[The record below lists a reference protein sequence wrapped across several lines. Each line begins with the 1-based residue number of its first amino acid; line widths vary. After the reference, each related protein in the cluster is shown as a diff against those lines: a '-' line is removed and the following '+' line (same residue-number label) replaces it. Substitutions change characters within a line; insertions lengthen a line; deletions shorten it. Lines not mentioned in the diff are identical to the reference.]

1 MGVVYRARGTQ
12 LKRDVA
18 LKALPEHIAKR
29 EEPQAI
35 ASLNRPHIR
44 TLYDIGPGYMVMDP
58 NEGETLAARIEE
70 GAIPLD
76 RALRFVVRIADAL
89 DRAHRA
95 GMTHR
100 DVKPQNIMP
109 TRDGA
114 KVLDFGL
121 AKPAPKIGPAEATL
135 TTVLTTEGTEMG
147 TPQCMAPEQF
157 DGREADARSDIWAF
171 GALLYEMV
179 TGQKAFTPHGKRL
192 TAILA
197 GDENAEKSITHLT
210 FLPHFFDAPRRRAPG
225 GLAEDESRS

>member
-1 MGVVYRARGTQ
+1 MQ

-29 EEPQAI
+29 EEA
-35 ASLNRPHIR
+35 RPRFRLIGLCGLGCGSR
-44 TLYDIGPGYMVMDP
+44 TRL
-58 NEGETLAARIEE
+58 T
-70 GAIPLD
+70 
-76 RALRFVVRIADAL
+76 VRI
-89 DRAHRA
+89 
-95 GMTHR
+95 G
-100 DVKPQNIMP
+100 
-109 TRDGA
+109 RDGA
-114 KVLDFGL
+114 KMLDFGL

-192 TAILA
+192 TAIVA
-197 GDENAEKSITHLT
+197 GDENAEKPIAHLT
-210 FLPHFFDAPRRRAPG
+210 FPPHFFDEPRRRAPG
-225 GLAEDESRS
+225 G